1 MTLFLTWFLSVIL
14 IGVPTSTWR
23 PTSPGHPTTFSK
35 ALPSILKVRWYPT
48 CILEFPFRNRRTNN
62 TNDSTLSRFPGLFKD
77 DIPPIIV
84 FIIPKYYMDNP
95 KFLRT
100 FEVFLN
106 CYTKISDFFH
116 LSSTLCN
123 FFLFFFEKRKTIQ
136 RFTTPVNLFL
146 KCLTKVSKL
155 IWIVKLFF
163 NFFLLVMSDYL
174 RLFRL
179 LSR

>member
-14 IGVPTSTWR
+14 LGVPTSTWR

-35 ALPSILKVRWYPT
+35 ASPSILKVRWYPT
-48 CILEFPFRNRRTNN
+48 CILELLFRSRRTNN
-62 TNDSTLSRFPGLFKD
+62 TDGSTLSRFPGLFND

-84 FIIPKYYMDNP
+84 FQLSQNQPEGLIINFLMDNP

-100 FEVFLN
+100 SEVILN
-106 CYTKISDFFH
+106 CCTKIRHFFH

-123 FFLFFFEKRKTIQ
+123 FFYFFFEKRKTIQ

-146 KCLTKVSKL
+146 K
-155 IWIVKLFF
+155 I
-163 NFFLLVMSDYL
+163 
-174 RLFRL
+174 
-179 LSR
+179 